1 MAIDS
6 SGGLSVGQRLDRIEG
21 DLKEVLRRLDV
32 YATEADVRE
41 LKGKVDHIADVGS
54 RHAQDALALAEKV
67 DGRVRTLE
75 GAYVDRTALRTL
87 AAFLIVQFL
96 VIIGLGL
103 GLVYELLKR

>member
-6 SGGLSVGQRLDRIEG
+6 GGGLSVGQRLDRIEG
-21 DLKEVLRRLDV
+21 DIKEVLRRLDV

-41 LKGKVDHIADVGS
+41 LKGRVDQISEQA
-54 RHAQDALALAEKV
+54 RHGQDALTLAEKV
-67 DGRVRTLE
+67 DGRLRTVE
-75 GAYVDRTALRTL
+75 GTFVDRTGMRTL

-103 GLVYELLKR
+103 GLVYEMLKH